1 MAGYSTAVVL
11 VGPAGVGPFHAR
23 AWRARHCITLIEKH
37 RQVWMSSPVGF
48 GVGSHG
54 DPGALYLPMWLS
66 TSEALALVVAATAL
80 ESIPVADL
88 ASLEEAPRAQVDA
101 LVDRAVHSI
110 VGVARLGVVL
120 LEAGA
125 ALDAKECR
133 WLQDSGVDIEYYT
146 PQVNAAVTEESR

>member
-37 RQVWMSSPVGF
+37 RQVWIPSAVGY

-54 DPGALYLPMWLS
+54 DAGALYLPMWLR

-88 ASLEEAPRAQVDA
+88 ASMEEAPRAQVDA
-101 LVDRAVHSI
+101 LVEHAVHSI

-120 LEAGA
+120 LEEGT

-133 WLQDSGVDIEYYT
+133 WLQDSGVDIEYFT
-146 PQVNAAVTEESR
+146 PQLNAAVVDEVR

>member
-23 AWRARHCITLIEKH
+23 AWRATHCITLIEKH
-37 RQVWMSSPVGF
+37 RQVWIPSAVGY

-54 DPGALYLPMWLS
+54 DAGALYLPMWLPP
-66 TSEALALVVAATAL
+66 SEALALVVAATAL

-88 ASLEEAPRAQVDA
+88 ASLEEAPRVQVDA
-101 LVDRAVHSI
+101 LVDRAAHSI

-120 LEAGA
+120 LEEGA
-125 ALDAKECR
+125 ALDDKECR
-133 WLQDSGVDIEYYT
+133 WLQDSGVDIEYFT
-146 PQVNAAVTEESR
+146 PQVNAAVAKEAR

>member
-23 AWRARHCITLIEKH
+23 AWRATHCITLIEKH

-54 DPGALYLPMWLS
+54 DAGALYLPMWLS
-66 TSEALALVVAATAL
+66 TSEALGLVVAATAL
-80 ESIPVADL
+80 QSIPVGDL
-88 ASLEEAPRAQVDA
+88 ASLEEAPRAQVNA

-110 VGVARLGVVL
+110 AGVARLGVVL
-120 LEAGA
+120 LEEGT

-133 WLQDSGVDIEYYT
+133 RLRDSGIDIEYFE
-146 PQVNAAVTEESR
+146 PQTSAAVAEEAR

>member
-23 AWRARHCITLIEKH
+23 AWRARNCITLLEKH
-37 RQVWMSSPVGF
+37 RQVWMPSPVGY

-54 DPGALYLPMWLS
+54 SSGALYLPMWLP
-66 TSEALALVVAATAL
+66 TSEALALVVAATAV
-80 ESIPVADL
+80 ESIPVADI
-88 ASLEEAPRAQVDA
+88 ANLEETPRAQVDA
-101 LVDRAVHSI
+101 LVERAVHSI

-120 LEAGA
+120 LEEGT

-146 PQVNAAVTEESR
+146 PQVNAAIAEEAR